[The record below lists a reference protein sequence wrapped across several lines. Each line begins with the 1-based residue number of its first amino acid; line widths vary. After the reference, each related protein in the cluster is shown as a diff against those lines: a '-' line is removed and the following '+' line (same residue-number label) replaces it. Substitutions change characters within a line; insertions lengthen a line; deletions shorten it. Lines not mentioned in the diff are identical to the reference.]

1 MSVEENREIRPVR
14 KKRKLRW
21 GRLVFVLLVL
31 AVLLTGAFWGTVWIY
46 DNFINPPK
54 VDVVGA
60 SDKITQNEKLNKRIN
75 ILLLGIDDGDSDAA
89 PDEPKRTDAMMLAS
103 FDPGD
108 NKVALLSLPRDT
120 KVQIPG
126 RAGWDK
132 LNAAYAYGGVM
143 MAKQTVANLLQVLIH
158 YYVLVDWRAFIDVID
173 LIGGVDLY
181 VEKDMYMKILTPILL
196 LILNMAISI
205 WTVSG
210 QANMCVSAKMSWVI
224 LAACKGSRSL

>member
-14 KKRKLRW
+14 RKRKLRW

-31 AVLLTGAFWGTVWIY
+31 AALLTGAFWGTVWVY
-46 DNFINPPK
+46 DTFINPPK

-60 SDKITQNEKLNKRIN
+60 SDKITQNEILNKRIN

-103 FDPGD
+103 FDPGE

-126 RAGWDK
+126 RPGWDK

-143 MAKQTVANLLQVLIH
+143 MAKQTVALLCISGLARFYRCHRFDRRRRSVCGKG
-158 YYVLVDWRAFIDVID
+158 YVL
-173 LIGGVDLY
+173 
-181 VEKDMYMKILTPILL
+181 
-196 LILNMAISI
+196 
-205 WTVSG
+205 
-210 QANMCVSAKMSWVI
+210 
-224 LAACKGSRSL
+224 

>member
-1 MSVEENREIRPVR
+1 MGQAGICTVGFGGTADGS
-14 KKRKLRW
+14 
-21 GRLVFVLLVL
+21 
-31 AVLLTGAFWGTVWIY
+31 FWGTVWIY

-126 RAGWDK
+126 R
-132 LNAAYAYGGVM
+132 
-143 MAKQTVANLLQVLIH
+143 
-158 YYVLVDWRAFIDVID
+158 LV
-173 LIGGVDLY
+173 G
-181 VEKDMYMKILTPILL
+181 
-196 LILNMAISI
+196 IS
-205 WTVSG
+205 
-210 QANMCVSAKMSWVI
+210 
-224 LAACKGSRSL
+224 